1 MTHALE
7 ALQQLLKTPGDTLQ
21 QILLSPS
28 GIRASK
34 IHASTN
40 EPGLE
45 EVKATPGENNEIS
58 VSESEQVLESDA
70 SSAFNA
76 SVLARGTVEIK
87 PDESETGSGMGS
99 PSQFSAKF
107 VLLLE
112 VVPSHCLFS

>member
-45 EVKATPGENNEIS
+45 EVKATPGVNNESS

-107 VLLLE
+107 VLLEEWYHL
-112 VVPSHCLFS
+112 

>member
-45 EVKATPGENNEIS
+45 VKATPGDSNEIS

-87 PDESETGSGMGS
+87 PDESETGSGMVNIS
-99 PSQFSAKF
+99 IFS
-107 VLLLE
+107 
-112 VVPSHCLFS
+112 

>member
-45 EVKATPGENNEIS
+45 VKATPGDSNEIS

-87 PDESETGSGMGS
+87 PDESETGSGMVTIS
-99 PSQFSAKF
+99 IFS
-107 VLLLE
+107 
-112 VVPSHCLFS
+112 